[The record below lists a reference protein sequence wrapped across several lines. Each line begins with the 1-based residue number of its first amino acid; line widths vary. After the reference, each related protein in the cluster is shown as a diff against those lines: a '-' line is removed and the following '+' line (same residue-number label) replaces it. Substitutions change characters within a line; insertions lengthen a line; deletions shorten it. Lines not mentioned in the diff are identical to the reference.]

1 MNGETNSSTESAG
14 SSTEPTATEVMSL
27 KLKKSNFWKFLI
39 AFAAII
45 LLVLGGYWL
54 WNNRL
59 SPEAKESREM
69 QANYDRAIAHQ
80 QQFEEA
86 MRSDTYGGK
95 TPEETLQLFID
106 ALRKDDIELAY
117 KYFIL
122 KEDGNRDP
130 KWREALVKTKDAGK
144 LQEAVDLLSR
154 AKSDLNERSYEK
166 DFKFVVREGN
176 EIKAYVDLE
185 LNEYSG
191 VWKIERL

>member
-1 MNGETNSSTESAG
+1 MNGETNSN
-14 SSTEPTATEVMSL
+14 TEPAISNTEPATEVMNL
-27 KLKKSNFWKFLI
+27 KPKRSNFWKFLI

-45 LLVLGGYWL
+45 LLVIAGYWL

-86 MRSDTYGGK
+86 MKNDTYGGK

-130 KWREALVKTKDAGK
+130 KW
-144 LQEAVDLLSR
+144 
-154 AKSDLNERSYEK
+154 
-166 DFKFVVREGN
+166 
-176 EIKAYVDLE
+176 
-185 LNEYSG
+185 
-191 VWKIERL
+191 